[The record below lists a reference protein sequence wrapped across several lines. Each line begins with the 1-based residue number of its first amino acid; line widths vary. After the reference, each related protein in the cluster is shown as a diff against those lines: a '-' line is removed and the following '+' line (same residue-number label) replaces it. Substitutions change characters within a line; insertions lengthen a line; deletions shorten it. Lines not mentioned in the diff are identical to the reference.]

1 MDIFNMTPEA
11 MAEAITRQ
19 MEQMLSTGTDE
30 VVRLRKELEKT
41 PQDAEVWFDLG
52 LSLNQ
57 AGLQYEGL
65 AVRLAE
71 MGLGQE
77 ETEEGEE
84 TPIQEDVT
92 PCLGFYKEALSAF
105 DRVRELSP
113 DYYGVECQRG
123 LVYANLRDL
132 PHAEECYL
140 KALEEDD
147 EDFTAAFYLSQVYH
161 DMGKEDLAE
170 KYQKIA
176 DELNAANTDES
187 N

>member
-1 MDIFNMTPEA
+1 MTPEA

-30 VVRLRKELEKT
+30 VVRLKKELEKS

-71 MGLGQE
+71 MRHE
-77 ETEEGEE
+77 PENAEEGEE
-84 TPIQEDVT
+84 TTIQVDVT
-92 PCLGFYKEALSAF
+92 PCLGFYKEALEAF
-105 DRVRELSP
+105 DRVRELAP
-113 DYYGVECQRG
+113 EYYGVECQRG

-140 KALEEDD
+140 KALEEDE
-147 EDFTAAFYLSQVYH
+147 EDFTAAYYLSQVYR
-161 DMGKEDLAE
+161 DMGKDDLAE
-170 KYQKIA
+170 KYQKLA
-176 DELNAANTDES
+176 DDLNATNTDE
-187 N
+187 

>member
-77 ETEEGEE
+77 EVEGAGRGRGVLHRR
-84 TPIQEDVT
+84 I
-92 PCLGFYKEALSAF
+92 LS
-105 DRVRELSP
+105 
-113 DYYGVECQRG
+113 
-123 LVYANLRDL
+123 
-132 PHAEECYL
+132 
-140 KALEEDD
+140 
-147 EDFTAAFYLSQVYH
+147 
-161 DMGKEDLAE
+161 
-170 KYQKIA
+170 
-176 DELNAANTDES
+176 
-187 N
+187 

>member
-30 VVRLRKELEKT
+30 VVRLRKELDKS

-84 TPIQEDVT
+84 TPIQVDVT
-92 PCLGFYKEALSAF
+92 PCLGFYKEALEAF

-123 LVYANLRDL
+123 LVYATLRDL

-140 KALEEDD
+140 KALEEDE

-176 DELNAANTDES
+176 DELNAANTDE
-187 N
+187 

>member
-30 VVRLRKELEKT
+30 VVRLKKELEKS

-71 MGLGQE
+71 MRHE
-77 ETEEGEE
+77 PENAEEGEE
-84 TPIQEDVT
+84 TTIQVDVT
-92 PCLGFYKEALSAF
+92 PCVGFYKDALAAF
-105 DRVRELSP
+105 DRVRELAP

-140 KALEEDD
+140 KALEEDE
-147 EDFTAAFYLSQVYH
+147 EDFTAAYYLSQVYR
-161 DMGKEDLAE
+161 DMGKDDLAE
-170 KYQKIA
+170 KYQKLA
-176 DELNAANTDES
+176 DDLNATNTDE
-187 N
+187 

>member
-30 VVRLRKELEKT
+30 VVRLKKELEKS

-57 AGLQYEGL
+57 AGIQYESL

-71 MGLGQE
+71 MCHE
-77 ETEEGEE
+77 PENAEEGEE
-84 TPIQEDVT
+84 ATIQVDVT
-92 PCLGFYKEALSAF
+92 PCVGFYKEALSAF
-105 DRVRELSP
+105 DRVRELAP
-113 DYYGVECQRG
+113 EYYGVECQRG

-140 KALEEDD
+140 KALEEDE
-147 EDFTAAFYLSQVYH
+147 EDFTAAYYLSQVYR
-161 DMGKEDLAE
+161 DMGKDDLAE
-170 KYQKIA
+170 KYQKLA
-176 DELNAANTDES
+176 DDLNAANTDE
-187 N
+187 